1 MRQAAF
7 VNQRQAGWQQ
17 LEALL
22 SLAERRGLRRLEP
35 EQVAELGTLY
45 RWLTSDLAFA
55 NARRY
60 DVTLQ
65 AYLNRLTARAHALV
79 YARRQSGGV
88 RTVIDFYRRT
98 FPAEVRASRAP
109 IAICAGVFI
118 AASVAAYALISAQPL
133 NAYVLLPAQL
143 IQPIHHGLHETN
155 FEPAVRGIGTPT
167 LSAEIMTNNVRL
179 AFLAFAGG
187 VTLGILTLYLLI
199 FNGLTLGGMAAL
211 YAQAGFGRDFAATV
225 APHGVIELSAV
236 QIAAGAGLLL
246 AAAVLS
252 PGRLRRVD
260 AMRRNGRRA
269 GVLILG
275 VASMLVV
282 AAAIEGGFSPQK
294 YSQEARIAFGV
305 ITAALML
312 AYFLLAGRE
321 KSAEAASP

>member
-7 VNQRQAGWQQ
+7 VNQRQMGWQQ

-22 SLAERRGLRRLEP
+22 SRAEKRGLRGLEP

-45 RWLTSDLAFA
+45 RWVTSDLAFA

-60 DVTLQ
+60 DMTLQ

-79 YARRQSGGV
+79 YARHQSGGL
-88 RTVIDFYRRT
+88 RTVIDFYTQT
-98 FPAEVRASRAP
+98 FPAEVRASAAP
-109 IAICAGVFI
+109 IGICAGVFI
-118 AASVAAYALISAQPL
+118 AAAVAAYALIITQPL

-143 IQPIHHGLHETN
+143 IQPIHHGLHQTN
-155 FEPAVRGIGTPT
+155 FEPAVRQLGTPT

-187 VTLGILTLYLLI
+187 LTLGALTLYLLI
-199 FNGLTLGGMAAL
+199 FNGLMLGGMAAL
-211 YAQAGFGRDFAATV
+211 YWQAGFGRDFAATV

-260 AMRRNGRRA
+260 AMRRNGKRA
-269 GVLILG
+269 GVLVLG

-282 AAAIEGGFSPQK
+282 AATIEGGFSPQK
-294 YSQEARIAFGV
+294 YSDQARIGFG
-305 ITAALML
+305 IMTAVLML
-312 AYFLLAGRE
+312 TYFLLTGRR
-321 KSAEAASP
+321 KREAPEI